1 MKMASKDKKRPNI
14 VFILSDDQ
22 GYWALGCAGN
32 KEIRTPHLD
41 DLARRGMRFE
51 NFFCTSPVCSP
62 ARASLLTGRIPSQH
76 GVHDWI
82 AAGNVGEDSIEYLQ
96 GMIGYTDL
104 LAENRYVCGLSGKW
118 HLGDSRTPQKGFS
131 HWFVHQGGGGPYHNA
146 PMIKNGTLYNE
157 PRYVTEVITEEA
169 LAFIDEQSKNDDP
182 FYLGIHYTAPHT
194 PWINHHPQEIVD
206 SYDDCP
212 FESCPDEPLHPWTFE
227 WTKEMKK
234 NRRENL
240 KGFFAAVTA
249 MDMYIGQVVEKLETL
264 GLRENTLICFM
275 SDNGY
280 NCGHHG
286 IWGKGNGTFPLNMY
300 DTSIKVPAIFSHPG
314 RIPEGVVCEAMVSG
328 YDFMPT
334 LLEYVDI
341 ENTEKYKLPGK
352 SFLKNLLGEEQ
363 EVNGE
368 IVVFDEYGP
377 VRMIRTR
384 DWKYVH
390 RYPYGPHELYHLAVD
405 PEEKIN
411 RINDESCFPMLKE
424 LKAKLDDWFV
434 KYADPVLDGS
444 REGVLGGGQI
454 NLVGPRGKGNKVFL
468 ENDQ

>member
-1 MKMASKDKKRPNI
+1 
-14 VFILSDDQ
+14 
-22 GYWALGCAGN
+22 
-32 KEIRTPHLD
+32 
-41 DLARRGMRFE
+41 
-51 NFFCTSPVCSP
+51 
-62 ARASLLTGRIPSQH
+62 
-76 GVHDWI
+76 
-82 AAGNVGEDSIEYLQ
+82 
-96 GMIGYTDL
+96 
-104 LAENRYVCGLSGKW
+104 
-118 HLGDSRTPQKGFS
+118 
-131 HWFVHQGGGGPYHNA
+131 
-146 PMIKNGTLYNE
+146 
-157 PRYVTEVITEEA
+157 
-169 LAFIDEQSKNDDP
+169 
-182 FYLGIHYTAPHT
+182 
-194 PWINHHPQEIVD
+194 
-206 SYDDCP
+206 
-212 FESCPDEPLHPWTFE
+212 
-227 WTKEMKK
+227 MKK

-249 MDMYIGQVVEKLETL
+249 MDMYIGQVVKKLETL

-341 ENTEKYKLPGK
+341 ENTEKDKLPGK

-377 VRMIRTR
+377 VRMIRTK

-405 PEEKIN
+405 PEEKTN

-434 KYADPVLDGS
+434 KYADPALDGS
-444 REGVLGGGQI
+444 HEGVLGGGQI